1 MIREAAMSRV
11 SLSSSVSEVHTS
23 RRPARCSH
31 GHLAILGRGVT
42 WGRARLALAS
52 QAAPAAKVGNC
63 TCREGTC
70 RVWGRSAARFLRTG
84 AAKSTRARVCLAS
97 SSARR
102 SSSNPVPYLL
112 TYKYTRIHSITMY
125 PARRRS
131 MLYEGMHRT
140 IIYKALFVRTSAL
153 FSLSLLSI
161 RSSRLPAPHL
171 P

>member
-1 MIREAAMSRV
+1 
-11 SLSSSVSEVHTS
+11 
-23 RRPARCSH
+23 
-31 GHLAILGRGVT
+31 
-42 WGRARLALAS
+42 
-52 QAAPAAKVGNC
+52 
-63 TCREGTC
+63 
-70 RVWGRSAARFLRTG
+70 
-84 AAKSTRARVCLAS
+84 
-97 SSARR
+97 
-102 SSSNPVPYLL
+102 
-112 TYKYTRIHSITMY
+112 MY